1 MVTTEVEMTSLVVIL
16 LFHMGLKDLVQNVNN
31 CNSITCT
38 NANDSLCNIGKN
50 QNKCAQNVQKLKAV
64 IFLQKNHLFLHV
76 HQMIIQNAKQGIVYQ
91 CFIQKTLLVYGT
103 AVDFTLPS
111 LSKYFIQSIKNK
123 KNLASSIGLTSVCI
137 DNKDVRNKIMKSK
150 NISII
155 TVPTI
160 LLIYHNGNMKN
171 TKEKVHLIGL
181 KRCLNNLYHH
191 HHHLHLH
198 HLHHHHHLL
207 EEPPV
212 LKVTKKQQKKI
223 IEEDDEEDDE
233 EEELRPI
240 IKTKSTKNSVK
251 KPSTNNG
258 R

>member
-50 QNKCAQNVQKLKAV
+50 QNKMCTECTKAKGCNISPEKSLISTCTSNDNSKCQTGDCV
-64 IFLQKNHLFLHV
+64 PVLYTENPV
-76 HQMIIQNAKQGIVYQ
+76 GV
-91 CFIQKTLLVYGT
+91 CT

-155 TVPTI
+155 TVT
-160 LLIYHNGNMKN
+160 Y
-171 TKEKVHLIGL
+171 
-181 KRCLNNLYHH
+181 Y
-191 HHHLHLH
+191 
-198 HLHHHHHLL
+198 
-207 EEPPV
+207 
-212 LKVTKKQQKKI
+212 I
-223 IEEDDEEDDE
+223 IN
-233 EEELRPI
+233 I
-240 IKTKSTKNSVK
+240 S
-251 KPSTNNG
+251 
-258 R
+258 